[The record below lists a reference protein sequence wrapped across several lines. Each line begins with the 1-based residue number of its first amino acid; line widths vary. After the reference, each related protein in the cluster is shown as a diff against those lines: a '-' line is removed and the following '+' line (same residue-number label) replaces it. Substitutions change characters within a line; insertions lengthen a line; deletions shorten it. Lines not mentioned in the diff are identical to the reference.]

1 MEKKVIK
8 TDKAASGKVP
18 LSQAIQMGK
27 WLFCSGQLPIDPIT
41 GEIVPGGI
49 AEQTRRVLE
58 NLKAVCE
65 EAGTS
70 LKNAAKAT
78 IFMLDLNELL
88 RETLDLMKNHK
99 IMRGI
104 RLNKSLMPH
113 LPTVRGDGDQI
124 KQVFLNLTMNACQA
138 MNNKG
143 VLTSA

>member
-18 LSQAIQMGK
+18 LSQAIQIGE

-41 GEIVPGGI
+41 REIVPGGI

-78 IFMLDLNELL
+78 IFMQDLNELQK
-88 RETLDLMKNHK
+88 MN
-99 IMRGI
+99 
-104 RLNKSLMPH
+104 
-113 LPTVRGDGDQI
+113 
-124 KQVFLNLTMNACQA
+124 QVFEEYFGVDDPPARTTIQA
-138 MNNKG
+138 AG
-143 VLTSA
+143 LIAGARLEIELQVFVPR